1 MEARLWAELH
11 GFNFFE
17 TSAST
22 GTGITDMFQ
31 VRFCHRSDDS
41 RFVFQAFFSQI
52 VRLVDSGQG
61 TKTPRQGKKQVG
73 YCILPFVSVSHT
85 FPVV

>member
-22 GTGITDMFQ
+22 GAGITDMFQ
-31 VRFCHRSDDS
+31 VGFCHRSDDS
-41 RFVFQAFFSQI
+41 RFI
-52 VRLVDSGQG
+52 ISGIFLTNCTAG
-61 TKTPRQGKKQVG
+61 GLWSG
-73 YCILPFVSVSHT
+73 D
-85 FPVV
+85 